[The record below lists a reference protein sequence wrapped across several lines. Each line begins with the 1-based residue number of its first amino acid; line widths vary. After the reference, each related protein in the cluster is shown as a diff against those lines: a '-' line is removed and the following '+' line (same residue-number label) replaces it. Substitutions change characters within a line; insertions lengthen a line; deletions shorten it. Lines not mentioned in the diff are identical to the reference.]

1 MVIVNVPVS
10 VGVPVSWPVAFRF
23 MPVGKA
29 PAEMTMGQMSYHLRR
44 LRLHGL
50 IERVPGTH
58 RYRVTAQG
66 LRVALFF
73 TRTHA
78 RLLRPKLADIFDPT
92 PRAATPLRRA
102 FDRVDQEIKR
112 CCFEL
117 NLAA

>member
-1 MVIVNVPVS
+1 
-10 VGVPVSWPVAFRF
+10 
-23 MPVGKA
+23 
-29 PAEMTMGQMSYHLRR
+29 MTYDLRR
-44 LRLHGL
+44 LRLHAL
-50 IERVPGTH
+50 IRRIPGTH
-58 RYRVTAQG
+58 RYLVTAQG

-92 PRAATPLRRA
+92 PRFSTPLRKA

-112 CCFEL
+112 CCREL

>member
-1 MVIVNVPVS
+1 MFSPHLN
-10 VGVPVSWPVAFRF
+10 GFCHRQLREHLAQLL
-23 MPVGKA
+23 GLD
-29 PAEMTMGQMSYHLRR
+29 PATYPPARMTYDLRR
-44 LRLHGL
+44 LRLHAL
-50 IERVPGTH
+50 IRRIPRTH
-58 RYRVTAQG
+58 RYHVTAQG

-78 RLLRPKLADIFDPT
+78 RLLRPKLADIFDPA
-92 PRAATPLRRA
+92 PRAPTPLRKA

>member
-1 MVIVNVPVS
+1 
-10 VGVPVSWPVAFRF
+10 
-23 MPVGKA
+23 
-29 PAEMTMGQMSYHLRR
+29 MTYDLRR

-50 IERVPGTH
+50 IQRIPGTH
-58 RYRVTAQG
+58 RYQITARG

-78 RLLRPKLADIFDPT
+78 RLLRPKLADIFDPAPQAST
-92 PRAATPLRRA
+92 SLH
-102 FDRVDQEIKR
+102 DQEIKQ

>member
-1 MVIVNVPVS
+1 LN
-10 VGVPVSWPVAFRF
+10 AFSLTHSRE
-23 MPVGKA
+23 PLAQLLGLD
-29 PAEMTMGQMSYHLRR
+29 PATYPPGRMTYDLRR

-50 IERVPGTH
+50 IRRIPATH
-58 RYRVTAQG
+58 RYHLTTQG

-78 RLLRPKLADIFDPT
+78 RLLRPKLADIFDPA
-92 PRAATPLRRA
+92 PRPATPLRKA

-112 CCFEL
+112 CCLEF